1 MNTLKAPTHT
11 RTAKLLAEDAKPKH
25 VCFVQAYA
33 GAISRAVARKK
44 AEDGEAHVLD
54 VGSGSGLLAVLAAKA
69 GVSSVVTCELH
80 EGLAAAARRVSSASM
95 ILSENP
101 RKHPSKPYRFCGDL
115 RFAQG
120 RLGSRSPGEAPGPSA

>member
-1 MNTLKAPTHT
+1 M
-11 RTAKLLAEDAKPKH
+11 
-25 VCFVQAYA
+25 QAYA

-69 GVSSVVTCELH
+69 GASSVVTCELH

-101 RKHPSKPYRFCGDL
+101 RKHLQNPAD
-115 RFAQG
+115 FAVTCDSHRALSAAARQVRRQG
-120 RLGSRSPGEAPGPSA
+120 PPPDA